1 MRLRA
6 LIAALLATLCV
17 LAGAAGSGV
26 APQARPAFTVAWS
39 AELGDLGIDGAHLSV
54 PVATIGGRSLLALPS
69 MRASAIQLHD
79 AATGAV
85 VRAFP
90 FARPYEH
97 TGFVG
102 ELLAV
107 RTREGLRERI
117 TVHDPVTGRTTWSR
131 LLPYADVA
139 TRSYLSRSVIT
150 PTGIAW
156 AANDGL
162 HGLDPASGR
171 DAWTVP
177 WPGECRD
184 RQLFASELAV
194 IAAHCEDGTLT
205 LHGVDMRAGRLIWT
219 HRVRGSRENL
229 ADAKISTT
237 RLIVAREPGNVTV
250 LDAYG
255 RRVARSRI
263 TYPDVTSPT
272 AVGDAGLTLLIRSVG
287 GVREM
292 TATRPRDGR
301 VIWHASLRPRT
312 TPGTPEGYAGDADTL
327 TAGHAM
333 GSMATELAPL
343 MMEVISLRDGT
354 RDVLPLPVGGR
365 AGMVVAGTSR
375 DVLVYERH
383 PGGDRVTAYTFHD
396 GPGASSPLA
405 VPPDRWPDACAL
417 LDPAA
422 LPGYVPVPATVEHLR
437 VRWPKPNVCEFVPS
451 DDAGALVRVAVTWV
465 AATDADA
472 ARLARTTLAA
482 DAGAL
487 RLGEGAYLRSDVG
500 NDDRRTFAWVT
511 GGRVLAEVQATGD
524 SALTRR
530 AALAVAA
537 RLRGP

>member
-1 MRLRA
+1 
-6 LIAALLATLCV
+6 
-17 LAGAAGSGV
+17 
-26 APQARPAFTVAWS
+26 
-39 AELGDLGIDGAHLSV
+39 
-54 PVATIGGRSLLALPS
+54 
-69 MRASAIQLHD
+69 
-79 AATGAV
+79 
-85 VRAFP
+85 
-90 FARPYEH
+90 
-97 TGFVG
+97 VG
-102 ELLAV
+102 
-107 RTREGLRERI
+107 
-117 TVHDPVTGRTTWSR
+117 
-131 LLPYADVA
+131 
-139 TRSYLSRSVIT
+139 
-150 PTGIAW
+150 
-156 AANDGL
+156 
-162 HGLDPASGR
+162 
-171 DAWTVP
+171 
-177 WPGECRD
+177 
-184 RQLFASELAV
+184 
-194 IAAHCEDGTLT
+194 
-205 LHGVDMRAGRLIWT
+205 
-219 HRVRGSRENL
+219 GSRENL
-229 ADAKISTT
+229 ADATISTT
-237 RLIVAREPGNVTV
+237 RLIVTREPENVTV

-312 TPGTPEGYAGDADTL
+312 APGTPEGYAGDADTL

-333 GSMATELAPL
+333 GSVATELAPH

-365 AGMVVAGTSR
+365 AGMVVAATSR

-396 GPGASSPLA
+396 GPAASSPLA
-405 VPPDRWPDACAL
+405 VPPDRWPDACTL

-422 LPGYVPVPATVEHLR
+422 LPGYVPVPGTVEHLR

-451 DDAGALVRVAVTWV
+451 DDTGALVRVAVTWV

-482 DAGAL
+482 DPGAL
-487 RLGEGAYLRSDVG
+487 RLGEGTYLRSDVG
-500 NDDRRTFAWVT
+500 TDDRRTFAWVT

-537 RLRGP
+537 RLRSP